1 MTDNNSDFLSFLS
14 ENDPLG
20 LLKPKQSNKPKA
32 KRSVLLNN
40 FEEIVD
46 FFEEHNREPKDSSSD
61 IKEFQLYHRLKA
73 IRNNAS
79 MAKELKPYDMYGLL
93 SGDSVST
100 ITLEDYLNEDP
111 LNLLWGDLPR
121 F

>member
-1 MTDNNSDFLSFLS
+1 MADNNNDFLSFLA

-20 LLKPKQSNKPKA
+20 LLKSAKPQKAKA

-46 FFEEHNREPKDSSSD
+46 FFEENDREPCDSSTD

-73 IRNNAS
+73 IRSNAE
-79 MAKELKPYDMYGLL
+79 MAK
-93 SGDSVST
+93 
-100 ITLEDYLNEDP
+100 N
-111 LNLLWGDLPR
+111 LNLTTCMGY
-121 F
+121 

>member
-1 MTDNNSDFLSFLS
+1 MSNSDTDFLSFLS

-20 LLKPKQSNKPKA
+20 LLKTAKPQKPKA

-40 FEEIVD
+40 FEEIVN
-46 FFEEHNREPKDSSSD
+46 FFEEYNREPCDSPTD

-73 IRNNAS
+73 IRSNAE
-79 MAKELKPYDMYGLL
+79 MAKEAAKKAVRED
-93 SGDSVST
+93 
-100 ITLEDYLNEDP
+100 LEKKGA
-111 LNLLWGDLPR
+111 NLHEQLDKALG